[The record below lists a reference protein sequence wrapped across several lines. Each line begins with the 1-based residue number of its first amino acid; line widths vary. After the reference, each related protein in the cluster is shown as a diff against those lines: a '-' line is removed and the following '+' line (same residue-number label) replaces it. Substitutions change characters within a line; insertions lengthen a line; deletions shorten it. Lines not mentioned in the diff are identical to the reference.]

1 MNGRNGSFHDSVTKR
16 LGGQRRWD
24 IRRYFEVRVDGCVL
38 AILKNFPFRL
48 RQSDILNALI
58 NARAH

>member
-38 AILKNFPFRL
+38 AILAGVEARWALSIRNRL
-48 RQSDILNALI
+48 AIRQTPT
-58 NARAH
+58 